1 MIAGKTYKAIR
12 LELFS
17 VSLAKSIVVMLQF
30 QLWKKLLVVLVA
42 VSGIIFALPNLI
54 GGDDGA
60 GSNFLPGKQIN
71 LGLDLQGG
79 SHLLLRV
86 DVGAVKQERLENLGE
101 TLRRDFRSEK
111 IRFSGLAV
119 ANETVSLQIRNPD
132 DVAKTQQIFT
142 NLGNEYTVSNDEL
155 TYHLAFNDAGLAAM
169 QTRTVEQS
177 IEIIRRRLD
186 PEGTKEPVIQRQGLD
201 RILVQLPGV
210 DDPEAVKRLLGRTAK
225 LTFQLVDLRISA
237 TEAIQRGRTPPGS
250 ILMQSA
256 SDDGRSYVIEKRVM
270 VSGEML
276 DGATATFDQNN
287 RPAVSFTLNPAGA
300 RRFGKVTGENIGRPF
315 AIILDGKVVSAP
327 TIQSQIFGSGQITG
341 DFSVAETNELALVLR
356 AGALPAPLIILEERS
371 IGPGLGADSIAAG
384 EIAAVIGIILVAI
397 YMVASYGFFGGL
409 AVSALTVNII
419 LIVAALS
426 ALQATLT
433 LPGIA
438 GIVLTMGMAVD
449 ANVLVFER
457 IREELSKGRSAIAAI
472 DSGYQR
478 AISTIIDSNLTTLFA
493 ALFLYIFG
501 SGPIKGF
508 AVTLGIGIAT
518 SMFTAV
524 MVTRLL
530 IVLWVER
537 KRPNRLVL

>member
-1 MIAGKTYKAIR
+1 MIAEKTYKAWR

-42 VSGIIFALPNLI
+42 VLGIIVALPNLF
-54 GGDDGA
+54 GGDDGT

-142 NLGNEYTVSNDEL
+142 NLGNEYTVSNDGL

-287 RPAVSFTLNPAGA
+287 RPAVSFTLDPAGA

>member
-1 MIAGKTYKAIR
+1 
-12 LELFS
+12 
-17 VSLAKSIVVMLQF
+17 MLQF
-30 QLWKKLLVVLVA
+30 ELWKKLLVLLIAFV
-42 VSGIIFALPNLI
+42 GIVYALPNI
-54 GGDDGA
+54 VGNNDGA
-60 GSNFLPGKQIN
+60 GFLPGKQIN

-86 DVGAVKQERLENLGE
+86 DVDAVKKERLEDLGE
-101 TLRRDFRSEK
+101 SIRRDFRGKK
-111 IRFSGLAV
+111 IRFSDLNVGSDA
-119 ANETVSLQIRNPD
+119 VSLTVRD
-132 DVAKTQQIFT
+132 MDVNKIVQKIFT
-142 NLGNEYTVSNDEL
+142 DYGNDFSTENEGRVYKLV
-155 TYHLAFNDAGLAAM
+155 FNEVGFAAM
-169 QTRTVEQS
+169 QTRTVDQS

-186 PEGTKEPVIQRQGLD
+186 PDGTKEPIIQRQGLD

-210 DDPEAVKRLLGRTAK
+210 GDPEAVKRLLGRTAK
-225 LTFQLVDLRISA
+225 LTFQLVDMQMTAAEA
-237 TEAIQRGRTPPGS
+237 TQRGRTPAGTM
-250 ILMQSA
+250 LMDSEN
-256 SDDGRSYVIEKRVM
+256 DDGRKYLIEKRVM

-276 DGATATFDQNN
+276 DGATANFDQNN
-287 RPAVSFTLNPAGA
+287 RPAVSFTLNSNGA

-327 TIQSQIFGSGQITG
+327 TIQSQIFGNGQITG

-384 EIAAVIGIILVAI
+384 KFATIIGLVLVAI
-397 YMVASYGFFGGL
+397 YMVLSYGFFGGL
-409 AVSALTVNII
+409 AVGALTVNII
-419 LIVAALS
+419 LIIAALS

-457 IREELSKGRSAIAAI
+457 IREELAKGRSAIAAI
-472 DSGYQR
+472 ESGYQR

-508 AVTLGIGIAT
+508 AVTLGIGITT

-524 MVTRLL
+524 MVTRLF
-530 IVLWVER
+530 IVIWVER
-537 KRPNRLVL
+537 KRPTKFVL

>member
-1 MIAGKTYKAIR
+1 MIAEKTYKAVR

-30 QLWKKLLVVLVA
+30 QLWKKLLIVLVA
-42 VSGIIFALPNLI
+42 VLGIILALPNLI
-54 GGDDGA
+54 GGDDGT

-119 ANETVSLQIRNPD
+119 ANETVSLQIRNPN
-132 DVAKTQQIFT
+132 DVAKTKQIFT
-142 NLGNEYTVSNDEL
+142 NLGNEYTVSNDGL
-155 TYHLAFNDAGLAAM
+155 TYRLAFNDAGLAAM
-169 QTRTVEQS
+169 QTRTVAQS

-225 LTFQLVDLRISA
+225 LTFQLVDLRISS

-287 RPAVSFTLNPAGA
+287 RPAVSFTLDPAGA

-409 AVSALTVNII
+409 AVGALTVNII

-524 MVTRLL
+524 MVTRLF

-537 KRPNRLVL
+537 KRPTRLVL